1 MNNIRRLF
9 IGFAAVLATAVGASA
24 AHADRKM
31 LVLID
36 ASGSMSTVRADLT
49 TRFAA
54 AKARAASKIAD
65 QATLGL
71 DAVAV
76 YTFSDTTSTLQTT
89 QIAGG
94 FVDPATAITTVNG
107 LDLFTVGGGNT
118 PLAGAMCDAV
128 DVLTAQGATTSILEL
143 ASDGEENF
151 TPSTNPCFGPFSAVS
166 TPPYS
171 AGSWQN
177 LVYNKVND
185 AGVQVQIDLFDPGPI
200 DGFAARLTAMTDPE
214 GALTAQ
220 TRAISAFSMMTA
232 AAAADGPPTLADFF
246 TQIAVISGGRLT
258 LIEDTVPGL
267 PVAGDVTGDSCVD
280 RRDALAVARAFG
292 QSGSPQD
299 IPFDLDLDGTVGYA
313 DYAFVLTHFTP
324 GGCGVPDPYVARA
337 PVTCGP
343 GRPVVIN
350 GAAIES
356 GGITINAFPACQ
368 ITIKNSL
375 VVSGQNAIKVVG
387 AALVTVDNS
396 ILVGQNAV
404 ISSRGASLVI
414 AKNSVFHGKRDVDGA
429 FVLID
434 LGGNTFE

>member
-1 MNNIRRLF
+1 MNNVRFLF
-9 IGFAAVLATAVGASA
+9 TGFAAVVATVLGASA

-36 ASGSMSTVRADLT
+36 ASGSMDTIRTDGT
-49 TRFAA
+49 TRFDA
-54 AKARAASKIAD
+54 AKARAKSKIAD
-65 QATLGL
+65 QAALGL

-89 QIAGG
+89 QVAGG

-151 TPSTNPCFGPFSAVS
+151 TPSTNLCFGPFSTVS

-171 AGSWQN
+171 SGSWQN

-185 AGVQVQIDLFDPGPI
+185 AGIQVQIDLFDPGPI
-200 DGFAARLTAMTDPE
+200 DGFMARLAAAQDPE

-232 AAAADGPPTLADFF
+232 TAAADGPPTLADFF

-258 LIEDTVPGL
+258 VIEDTVPGL
-267 PVAGDVTGDSCVD
+267 PVTGDVTGDSCVD

-292 QSGSPQD
+292 RSGPPQD
-299 IPFDLDLDGTVGYA
+299 DPFDLDLDGTVGFS
-313 DYAFVLTHFTP
+313 DYAFVVSHITP
-324 GGCGVPDPYVARA
+324 GGCGVPDPYVPRA
-337 PVTCGP
+337 PISCGP

-356 GGITINAFPACQ
+356 GQITINAFPACQ

-375 VVSGQNAIKVVG
+375 VVSGKNAINIVG
-387 AALVTVDNS
+387 AAVVQVDNS

-414 AKNSVFHGKRDVDGA
+414 TRNSVFHGRRDVDGA
-429 FVLID
+429 FALID

>member
-1 MNNIRRLF
+1 MNNVRNLL
-9 IGFAAVLATAVGASA
+9 IGFAAVLATVAGASA

-36 ASGSMSTVRADLT
+36 ASGSMSTVRADT
-49 TRFAA
+49 QTRFAA
-54 AKARAASKIAD
+54 AKARALD
-65 QATLGL
+65 QIGVQAGIGL

-76 YTFSDTTSTLQTT
+76 YTFSDTTSTLQTV
-89 QIAGG
+89 GG
-94 FVDPATAITTVNG
+94 FVDPNVAITAITN

-128 DVLTAQGATTSILEL
+128 NALQAVTATEKILEV

-151 TPSTNPCFGPFSAVS
+151 TPNTNPCFGPFS
-166 TPPYS
+166 TDPNPPYS

-177 LVYNKVND
+177 LVFNKV
-185 AGVQVQIDLFDPGPI
+185 AGAGIAVQIDLFDPGPI
-200 DGFAARLTAMTDPE
+200 TTFAARFATMTDPE

-220 TRAISAFSMMTA
+220 TRAVSAFSMMA
-232 AAAADGPPTLADFF
+232 AAVGEGPPTLADFF
-246 TQIAVISGGRLT
+246 TQIALVSGGRLT
-258 LIEDTVPGL
+258 VIQDTVPTL
-267 PVAGDVTGDSCVD
+267 PVTGDFTGDGCVD
-280 RRDALAVARAFG
+280 RSDALAVARAFG
-292 QSGSPQD
+292 RSGSPQD
-299 IPFDLDLDGTVGYA
+299 IPFDLNLDGTVGFT
-313 DYAFVLTHFTP
+313 DYASVVTHFTP

-343 GRPVVIN
+343 GRPVVIT

-375 VVSGQNAIKVVG
+375 VVSGQNAIKILG
-387 AALVTVDNS
+387 AAVISVDNS
-396 ILVGQNAV
+396 ILVGQDAV
-404 ISSRGASLVI
+404 ISSRGASLLI
-414 AKNSVFHGKRDVDGA
+414 TKNSVFHGRRDVDGA
-429 FVLID
+429 FALID

>member
-1 MNNIRRLF
+1 MKNVRNLL
-9 IGFAAVLATAVGASA
+9 IGFAAVLATVVGASA

-36 ASGSMSTVRADLT
+36 ASGSMSTVRADAQ
-49 TRFAA
+49 TRFEA
-54 AKARAASKIAD
+54 AKQRALDQIAVQAAS
-65 QATLGL
+65 GL
-71 DAVAV
+71 NGVAV
-76 YTFSDTTSTLQTT
+76 YTFSDTTSSLQTV
-89 QIAGG
+89 GG
-94 FVDPATAITTVNG
+94 FVDKNTAIATITG

-118 PLAGAMCDAV
+118 PLAGGMCDAV
-128 DVLTAQGATTSILEL
+128 DVLTATGATTKILEV

-151 TPSTNPCFGPFSAVS
+151 TPSTNPCFGPFSTDS

-177 LVYNKVND
+177 LVYNKV
-185 AGVQVQIDLFDPGPI
+185 AGAGIAVQIDLFDPGPVT
-200 DGFAARLTAMTDPE
+200 GFAARLAAMTDPE

-220 TRAISAFSMMTA
+220 TRATSAFSMMA
-232 AAAADGPPTLADFF
+232 AAAVGDGPPTLADFF
-246 TQIAVISGGRLT
+246 TQIALVSGGRLT
-258 LIEDTVPGL
+258 LIEDTVPSL
-267 PVAGDVTGDSCVD
+267 PVVGDVTGDGCVD

-292 QSGSPQD
+292 PAGTPQD
-299 IPFDLDLDGTVGYA
+299 NPFDLDLDGTVGFT
-313 DYAFVLTHFTP
+313 DYSTVLTHFTP

-350 GAAIES
+350 GSAIQS

-375 VVSGQNAIKVVG
+375 VVSGQNAINIVG

-414 AKNSVFHGKRDVDGA
+414 TRNSVFHGRRDVDGA

>member
-1 MNNIRRLF
+1 MNNVRRLF
-9 IGFAAVLATAVGASA
+9 IGLTAVVATAVGASA

-65 QATLGL
+65 QAALGL

-89 QIAGG
+89 GG
-94 FVDPATAITTVNG
+94 FVDPSTAITTVNG

-128 DVLTAQGATTSILEL
+128 DVLTATGATTKILEV

-151 TPSTNPCFGPFSAVS
+151 TPATNPCFGPFSAIS

-185 AGVQVQIDLFDPGPI
+185 SGVQVQIDLFDPGPI
-200 DGFAARLTAMTDPE
+200 TGLMARLAASQDPE
-214 GALTAQ
+214 GTLTAQ
-220 TRAISAFSMMTA
+220 VRAVSAFSMMSA
-232 AAAADGPPTLADFF
+232 AAATDGPPTLSDFF
-246 TQIAVISGGRLT
+246 TQIALVSGGRLT
-258 LIEDTVPGL
+258 VIDDTVPGL
-267 PVAGDVTGDSCVD
+267 PVAGDLTGNSCVD
-280 RRDALAVARAFG
+280 RSDALAVARAFG

-299 IPFDLDLDGTVGYA
+299 IPFDLDLDGTVGFT
-313 DYAFVLTHFTP
+313 DYAFVVSHFTP
-324 GGCGVPDPYVARA
+324 GGCGVADPYVARA
-337 PVTCGP
+337 PITCGP
-343 GRPVVIN
+343 GRPVVIT

-368 ITIKNSL
+368 ITIRNSL
-375 VVSGQNAIKVVG
+375 VVSGGNAINIVG
-387 AALVTVDNS
+387 AALVTIDNS

-414 AKNSVFHGKRDVDGA
+414 AKNSVFHGRRDVDGA

>member
-1 MNNIRRLF
+1 MNNVRRLF
-9 IGFAAVLATAVGASA
+9 IGLTAVVATAVGASA

-65 QATLGL
+65 QAALGL

-89 QIAGG
+89 QVAGG
-94 FVDPATAITTVNG
+94 FVDPSTAITTVNG

-128 DVLTAQGATTSILEL
+128 DVLVAQGATTSILEL

-151 TPSTNPCFGPFSAVS
+151 TPATNPCFGPFSTIS

-177 LVYNKVND
+177 LVFNKVND
-185 AGVQVQIDLFDPGPI
+185 AGIQVQIDLFDPGPI
-200 DGFAARLTAMTDPE
+200 DGFMARLAAAQDPE
-214 GALTAQ
+214 AGLTAQ
-220 TRAISAFSMMTA
+220 VRAIGAFSAMA
-232 AAAADGPPTLADFF
+232 AATDGPPTLADFF
-246 TQIAVISGGRLT
+246 TQIAIISGGRLT
-258 LIEDTVPGL
+258 VIEDTVPGL

-280 RRDALAVARAFG
+280 RRDALAVARTFG
-292 QSGSPQD
+292 QSGPPQD
-299 IPFDLDLDGTVGYA
+299 NPFDLDLDGTVGFS
-313 DYAFVLTHFTP
+313 DYAFVVSHFTP

-337 PVTCGP
+337 PISCGP
-343 GRPVVIN
+343 GRPVVIT

-375 VVSGQNAIKVVG
+375 VVSGKNAINIVG
-387 AALVTVDNS
+387 AAVVSLDNS

-414 AKNSVFHGKRDVDGA
+414 AKNSVFHGRRDVDGA

>member
-1 MNNIRRLF
+1 MNNVRNLW
-9 IGFAAVLATAVGASA
+9 IGIAAVLATVVGASA

-36 ASGSMSTVRADLT
+36 ASGSMSTVRADAQ
-49 TRFAA
+49 TRFDA
-54 AKARAASKIAD
+54 AKARALD
-65 QATLGL
+65 QIGVQAGIGL

-76 YTFSDTTSTLQTT
+76 YTFSDTTSTLQTV
-89 QIAGG
+89 GG
-94 FVDPATAITTVNG
+94 FVDPNIAITAITG

-128 DVLTAQGATTSILEL
+128 DALHAVTATEKILEV

-151 TPSTNPCFGPFSAVS
+151 TPNTNLCFGPFS
-166 TPPYS
+166 TDPNPPYS
-171 AGSWQN
+171 VGSWQN
-177 LVYNKVND
+177 LVYNKV
-185 AGVQVQIDLFDPGPI
+185 AGAGIAVQIDLFDAGPI

-214 GALTAQ
+214 GALTAR
-220 TRAISAFSMMTA
+220 TRAVSAFSMMA
-232 AAAADGPPTLADFF
+232 AAAAGDGPPTLSDFF
-246 TQIAVISGGRLT
+246 TQIALVSGGRLT
-258 LIEDTVPGL
+258 VIEDTVPGL
-267 PVAGDVTGDSCVD
+267 PVTGDFTGDGCVD

-292 QSGSPQD
+292 QSGPPQD
-299 IPFDLDLDGTVGYA
+299 DPFDLNFDGTVGFT
-313 DYAFVLTHFTP
+313 DYASLVSHFTP
-324 GGCGVPDPYVARA
+324 GGCGAPDPYVARA

-375 VVSGQNAIKVVG
+375 VVSGKNAINVLG
-387 AALVTVDNS
+387 AAVISVDNS

-404 ISSRGASLVI
+404 ISSRGATLVI